1 MRGRTYGRWCIGVV
15 IAGLAV
21 IAGAQGPAKAP
32 PQRGRPGFQV
42 TSTVVQLVLRAT
54 DRAGRPVTNLRRSQ
68 IEVLDNGRPGRV
80 VSFRPA
86 WAQVPPRQVRSAAG
100 RPKPTATA
108 KGHAPALA
116 AGPPRYLG
124 FVIDLTASHYA
135 IREARLAI
143 AKFVRS
149 GHARGRPLAL
159 FAVGEQGLMLIPF
172 TADRGAFL
180 NRVTRVTLRW
190 SPWQEGEV
198 LRELINGLRDCARA
212 SGATSGVTGAL
223 IFARSH
229 NQCGRDLVHQYT
241 NEVLWHTN
249 DVLSSL
255 IAVVRYLGSL
265 PGPKTLVYLGP
276 GFMFSPGT
284 VATLAYESDLGPA
297 NDLLL
302 ELAPEKPH
310 LWELADAAL
319 HADVT
324 LDGVDPRGLITN
336 INSLPGR
343 VRVKLWGPMGPRVA
357 TEFWTEVNEG
367 DHDGMAAAVAPTGGE
382 AIFRSND
389 VAGELAA
396 AAGSDEGV
404 YYVSYVP
411 ADQRRDG
418 RFHKIKVLARR
429 GVRIR
434 TRAGYYA
441 LRRKRLEA
449 AFWAGEPGKQ
459 GAAPVCVR
467 IPNRALHWQ
476 GGGRRRTDLL
486 SVWSR
491 IAAASG
497 AIIGSDLWAPYVIP
511 GKNGYVR
518 LTLRPR
524 LPAGGSIVV
533 HVSEVA
539 TGRAAELD
547 APAGKF
553 LASPAAAEQEPL
565 GSCGSGPGGG

>member
-1 MRGRTYGRWCIGVV
+1 MRGAWCIGIVL
-15 IAGLAV
+15 AALAV
-21 IAGAQGPAKAP
+21 HAGAQGPAQA
-32 PQRGRPGFQV
+32 PQRQRPPGFQV

-54 DRAGRPVTNLRRSQ
+54 DRGGRPVTDLRRSQ
-68 IEVLDNGRPGRV
+68 IEVLDDGHPGRI

-86 WAQVPPRQVRSAAG
+86 WKQ
-100 RPKPTATA
+100 
-108 KGHAPALA
+108 APAQEISSVAGQPRPAPPSAKVVAPTLTP
-116 AGPPRYLG
+116 GPPLYLG
-124 FVIDLTASHYA
+124 FVIDLTASQYA
-135 IREARLAI
+135 IRQSRLAI

-149 GHARGRPLAL
+149 GRARGRPLAL

-180 NRVTRVTLRW
+180 SYLTRVTLKG

-198 LRELINGLRDCARA
+198 LRELIDGLQGCHRSANPR
-212 SGATSGVTGAL
+212 SGITNQP
-223 IFARSH
+223 IFGRSK
-229 NQCGRDLVHQYT
+229 NRCGRPLVRGYT
-241 NEVLWHTN
+241 NEMLWHAN

-276 GFMFSPGT
+276 GFTFSPGR

-310 LWELADAAL
+310 LWDLADAAL

-336 INSLPGR
+336 IQSLPDR
-343 VRVKLWGPMGPRVA
+343 TRVKFFGPMGPRVA

-382 AIFRSND
+382 AIFHSND

-411 ADQRRDG
+411 ADQRQDG

-429 GVRIR
+429 GVRIQ
-434 TRAGYYA
+434 TRVGYYA
-441 LRRKRLEA
+441 VRPRLLA
-449 AFWAGEPGKQ
+449 ATFWTGEPGRR

-467 IPNRALHWQ
+467 IPNRALHWY

-491 IAAASG
+491 ISTASG
-497 AIIGSDLWAPYVIP
+497 SIVGSDLWAPYVIP
-511 GKNGYVR
+511 GKKGYVR

-539 TGRAAELD
+539 SGRAAELD
-547 APAGKF
+547 APAGRF
-553 LASPAAAEQEPL
+553 LANPAAAGHDPT
-565 GSCGSGPGGG
+565 GACGPGPAGA

>member
-15 IAGLAV
+15 IAGSAV
-21 IAGAQGPAKAP
+21 VAGAQGPAKAP
-32 PQRGRPGFQV
+32 PQRRRPGFQV

-54 DRAGRPVTNLRRSQ
+54 DRAGQPVTNLLRRQ
-68 IEVLDNGRPGRV
+68 IEVLDNGRPGRI
-80 VSFRPA
+80 VSFRPV
-86 WAQVPPRQVRSAAG
+86 WAQAPPRQAARNATG
-100 RPKPTATA
+100 QPKPPPLA
-108 KGHAPALA
+108 KGIAPALT
-116 AGPPRYLG
+116 AGPSRYLG

-135 IREARLAI
+135 IRQARLAI
-143 AKFVRS
+143 AKFIRS
-149 GHARGRPLAL
+149 GRARGRPLGL
-159 FAVGEQGLMLIPF
+159 FAAGEQGLMLIPF

-180 NRVTRVTLRW
+180 NRVTHVTLRW

-198 LRELINGLRDCARA
+198 LRELINGLRDCERA
-212 SGATSGVTGAL
+212 NGTSGVTGAP
-223 IFARSH
+223 IFARSAIP
-229 NQCGRDLVHQYT
+229 CGRPLVRQYT

-255 IAVVRYLGSL
+255 VAVVRYLGSL

-276 GFMFSPGT
+276 GFMLSPGR
-284 VATLAYESDLGPA
+284 VAALAYESDLGPA

-367 DHDGMAAAVAPTGGE
+367 DHDGMAAAAAPTGGE
-382 AIFRSND
+382 AVFRSND

-404 YYVSYVP
+404 SYVSYVP

-418 RFHKIKVLARR
+418 RFHKIKVLTRR

-441 LRRKRLEA
+441 LRPKRLAA

-467 IPNRALHWQ
+467 IPNRALHWY

-491 IAAASG
+491 ISAASG
-497 AIIGSDLWAPYVIP
+497 SIIGSDLWAPYVIP
-511 GKNGYVR
+511 GKKGYVR

-539 TGRAAELD
+539 TGRSAELD
-547 APAGKF
+547 GPASEF
-553 LASPAAAEQEPL
+553 LGRPAAAGQEPL
-565 GSCGSGPGGG
+565 GGCGSGPGGG